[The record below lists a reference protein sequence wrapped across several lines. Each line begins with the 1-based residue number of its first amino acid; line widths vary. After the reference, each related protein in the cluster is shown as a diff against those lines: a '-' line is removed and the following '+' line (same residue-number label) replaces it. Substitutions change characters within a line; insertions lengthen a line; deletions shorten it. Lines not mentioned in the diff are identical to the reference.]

1 MMEAL
6 NRSLF
11 LSINAGAESPGWLI
25 GLATFFAR
33 DLIAIVPLLI
43 IGLWLWGPRSQLTSQ
58 RVVVAKTGVALLYAL
73 SIAWCLAQL
82 FPHSRPFAIGMG
94 HQLLAHA
101 PDGSYPSDH
110 GTVIFT
116 FAIAFIS
123 WHRVWSGA
131 VLMLAG
137 VLIAWSRVYLGVHW
151 PLDMLGAVL
160 VGLLSC
166 LFVQVIWPLYGT
178 RLLQRLSSLYR
189 ILFAFPISKG
199 WVQG

>member
-1 MMEAL
+1 MEAL
-6 NRSLF
+6 NQSMF
-11 LSINAGAESPGWLI
+11 LSINAGAEPPGWLI
-25 GLATFFAR
+25 GLATFCAR
-33 DLIAIVPLLI
+33 YLIAVVPLLI
-43 IGLWLWGPRSQLTSQ
+43 IGLWLWGPRNQLTAQ
-58 RVVVAKTGVALLYAL
+58 RVLVAKTGIALLYAL

-82 FPHSRPFAIGMG
+82 FPHSRPFAVGIG

-123 WHRVWSGA
+123 WHRVGSGM

-137 VLIAWSRVYLGVHW
+137 VLIAWSRVYLGIHW

-160 VGLLSC
+160 VGMLSC
-166 LFVQVIWPLYGT
+166 LFAQIVWPFFGS
-178 RLLQRLSSLYR
+178 RLLQFLSSLYR
-189 ILFAFPISKG
+189 TLFAFPISKG
-199 WVQG
+199 WVRG